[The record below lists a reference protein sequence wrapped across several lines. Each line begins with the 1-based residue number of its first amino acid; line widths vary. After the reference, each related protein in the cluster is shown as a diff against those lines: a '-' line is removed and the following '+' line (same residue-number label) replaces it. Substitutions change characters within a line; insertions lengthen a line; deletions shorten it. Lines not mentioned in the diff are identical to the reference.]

1 MAYIFPVNP
10 YDGELYPVPAVPGA
24 LQYIWNAELHVWLI
38 YSPLGVQ
45 SVTGI
50 LPIVVSNGT
59 DNAVVSIQ
67 PATIN
72 AAGSMSAADKA
83 KLDNIPPDAG
93 AGTVTSITAGTG
105 LAGGVITTSGTI
117 DLDPATSTT
126 LGGVIVGDN
135 ILVGPDGTISVPTAS
150 FGVTSINIGT
160 GLVGNPAPIT
170 GTGTISAALATR
182 STVGAVRV
190 GNGLNIATDGT
201 ISLGGSL
208 GNVSVLAW
216 GTIAVSGGTIFTLS
230 EGYNISSV
238 EWRPSDQPRA
248 RVYFQ
253 NALANN
259 LYGVMLS
266 SRVSS
271 FGSGASK
278 YQNNAL
284 LNFSFKDITYTDI
297 LSVVFKT
304 LDNTTQSST
313 TNWNDWADI
322 VEFDIVIVD
331 TAIYL

>member
-10 YDGELYPVPAVPGA
+10 YDGQLYPVPALPGA
-24 LQYIWNAELHVWLI
+24 LQYIWNDELHVWLI

-45 SVTGI
+45 SVTGV
-50 LPIVVSNGT
+50 LPIVVASPT
-59 DNAVVSIQ
+59 DDAVISIL
-67 PATIN
+67 PATVN
-72 AAGSMSAADKA
+72 TAGSMSATDKA
-83 KLDNIPPDAG
+83 KLDNLPEDAG
-93 AGTVTSITAGTG
+93 TGTVTQIDLGDG
-105 LAGGVITTSGTI
+105 LSGGPITTTGTI
-117 DLDPATSTT
+117 DLDPATGTT
-126 LGGVIVGDN
+126 LGGVKIGAN
-135 ILVGPDGTISVPTAS
+135 IDLAADGTISIPTAA
-150 FGVTSINIGT
+150 FGVTSINIGS

-182 STVGAVRV
+182 STAGAVRV
-190 GNGLNIATDGT
+190 GNGLNIAADGT

-216 GTIAVSGGTIFTLS
+216 GTITVTGGTTFALQ

-253 NALANN
+253 NALVNN
-259 LYGVMLS
+259 LYSVMLS
-266 SRVSS
+266 ARVSS

-284 LNFSFKDITYTDI
+284 LNFSFKDVTYTDI

-304 LDNTTQSST
+304 LDNTTQTST
-313 TNWNDWADI
+313 ANWNDWADV
-322 VEFDIVIVD
+322 VEFDIVIID
-331 TAIYL
+331 TAVYS